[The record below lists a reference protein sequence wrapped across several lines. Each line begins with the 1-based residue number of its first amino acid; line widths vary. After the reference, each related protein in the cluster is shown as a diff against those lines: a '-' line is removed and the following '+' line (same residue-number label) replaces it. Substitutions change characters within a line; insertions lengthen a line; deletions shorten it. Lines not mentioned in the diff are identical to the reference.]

1 MTTLKKGR
9 RHRPPSLKV
18 SVNFKLTVTFKLTL
32 LSRKHDRT
40 RFSCPDL
47 FPVLLQSTF
56 CRFPRFTE
64 ILLFN
69 KPSPNLFGLIR
80 YCCVRHIPKDFP
92 DDLKLILAFQIAFP
106 ESFSFGLSR
115 RLYAGEAVVCLLND
129 FKRPLLSEREYQL
142 IRPFLEPTANDQ
154 IRLNREAVRVLH
166 IPSQPLDA

>member
-1 MTTLKKGR
+1 MTVT
-9 RHRPPSLKV
+9 
-18 SVNFKLTVTFKLTL
+18 FKLTVNFKLTL

-40 RFSCPDL
+40 RFSCPDRI
-47 FPVLLQSTF
+47 PVQLQSTF
-56 CRFPRFTE
+56 SRFPRFTE

-115 RLYAGEAVVCLLND
+115 RFPANGLAFCA
-129 FKRPLLSEREYQL
+129 LSRA
-142 IRPFLEPTANDQ
+142 F
-154 IRLNREAVRVLH
+154 
-166 IPSQPLDA
+166 